1 MINHKTSSQ
10 WAQESLSCFLRGK
23 TFGVNK
29 TKSAACLNESFPPAL
44 YQKQKWIKLVEGTYR
59 YVCIIIIKLVWAVF
73 FLIHKTNT
81 LLFKLTSYVIHSDY
95 VSGLQ
100 LAQLPALRCSAGC
113 VHFAFYDFWGFFC
126 CWEQLSAASG
136 NKPDSSS
143 KSERN
148 LYNKTKI
155 WKTVKKLKK
164 QKVSLRD
171 VCVIILFGTLHVHI
185 CSIVN
190 IQTVIIV
197 A

>member
-29 TKSAACLNESFPPAL
+29 TKSTACLNESFPPAL
-44 YQKQKWIKLVEGTYR
+44 HQKQKWIKLVEGTYW
-59 YVCIIIIKLVWAVF
+59 YVCIIIMKLVWAVF
-73 FLIHKTNT
+73 FLIHKTNI
-81 LLFKLTSYVIHSDY
+81 LLFKLTSYCHSFR
-95 VSGLQ
+95 LCFW
-100 LAQLPALRCSAGC
+100 PSASTAACPSVFGRLC
-113 VHFAFYDFWGFFC
+113 TLCLLWFWGFF

-136 NKPDSSS
+136 NKPYSSS
-143 KSERN
+143 KSEQN

-171 VCVIILFGTLHVHI
+171 VCVIILFGTLYVHI